1 MEFNNIYICVY
12 FLGIGI
18 DDMFIFL
25 FGMVDVFLI
34 FLFIIEEWMVFM
46 LKKSGIVIIIMFLMD
61 MLVFI
66 IGVFVVFVSIRIFC
80 IYIGKI

>member
-1 MEFNNIYICVY
+1 MY